1 MIEILYDIALI
12 ILTISTILLGFAVW
26 VVFTVNYRN
35 KWARAMNRFG
45 EWIIDKIMGCSGR
58 GPHGGA
64 HP

>member
-1 MIEILYDIALI
+1 MIEILYGIAVVL
-12 ILTISTILLGFAVW
+12 LLFSGTILVLAAW
-26 VVFTVNYRN
+26 VVFVVNYRDA
-35 KWARAMNRFG
+35 WAHAMNRFG